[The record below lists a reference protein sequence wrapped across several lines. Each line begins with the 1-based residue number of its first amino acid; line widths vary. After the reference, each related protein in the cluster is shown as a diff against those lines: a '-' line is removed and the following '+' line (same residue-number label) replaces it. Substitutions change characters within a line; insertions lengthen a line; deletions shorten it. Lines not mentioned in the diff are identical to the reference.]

1 MPGTPYPTV
10 RREPSVPS
18 GPIPQLMI
26 RRGWMRMTSRLMYEL
41 GGSWPVRASAVPRTS
56 KQRGVHGLT
65 EARSSTTNAT
75 LPLAPTLRNLRVLP
89 RSRPR
94 MLITPAS
101 ASTWNP
107 TGLFCSVPSGASVAR
122 RPRRWDRRYSSS
134 ASVNIT
140 PANLLLRPGSA
151 PPRRGGQVVRLGE
164 AVPVSGVV
172 PDDRFDAVGAHGRLL
187 QELDAE
193 RGQRLVVPAAVRRS
207 QHARAQRPLGD
218 QGTYLVRGRGV
229 EHRMRRVHQQEFL
242 PVAALR
248 ADGQPAHAVL
258 QLEIVGQLAAQFRG
272 VELLGRVLVQHPDRD
287 ERHSHDHGDSLTVSV
302 DESPR

>member
-1 MPGTPYPTV
+1 
-10 RREPSVPS
+10 
-18 GPIPQLMI
+18 MI
-26 RRGWMRMTSRLMYEL
+26 RRGRMRMTSGLMYRL

-75 LPLAPTLRNLRVLP
+75 LPLAAMLWNLRVLP
-89 RSRPR
+89 RSWPR

-140 PANLLLRPGSA
+140 PPSYSAVPAADRAAGS
-151 PPRRGGQVVRLGE
+151 GGALGEVVRLGE
-164 AVPVSGVV
+164 AVPVPGVV
-172 PDDRFDAVGAHGRLL
+172 PDDRLDAVGAHRGLL
-187 QELDAE
+187 QELHAQ
-193 RGQRLVVPAAVRRS
+193 RGQRLVIRAAVRRG
-207 QHARAQRPLGD
+207 HDARAQRPLGD
-218 QGTYLVRGRGV
+218 QGTDLLRGRGV
-229 EHRMRRVHQQEFL
+229 EHGMGRVHQQEFL
-242 PVAALR
+242 ALAALR
-248 ADGQPAHAVL
+248 ADGEPAHAVV
-258 QLEIVGQLAAQFRG
+258 QLEVVGQLAAQFRG

-287 ERHSHDHGDSLTVSV
+287 ERHSHDHGDSLMMSV
-302 DESPR
+302 DKAPRYG